1 VIWFGVALVKSNTQ
15 GYVETSMNNTVFY
28 DAAVSDDVR
37 RRQLYDGQLFV
48 YSPKLSVLAFT
59 TFARAMIEDAFG
71 GLDPR
76 TAQKNMKV
84 ERYAELLGKL
94 KPAFIHHPESKQ
106 HLRTILEDFG
116 CDLDRT
122 YFDVPRMRSATSD
135 NYLTTGIAFAW
146 HPHRDT
152 WYSAPACQINWWLP
166 IYEIESDNAM
176 AFHPRYWTQPVK
188 NSSAG
193 YNYYT
198 WNKLH
203 RGENVAKLVTEDPR
217 PLPRAI
223 ESMELDPQ
231 IRLICPVGGVILFSG
246 AQMHSSVPNTS
257 GVTRFSIDFRTVDL
271 NDAMAMRGAPNIDSA
286 CTGTVMRDYLRGT
299 DFSRV
304 PDDVIALYDDDT
316 AAEGELVYMPK
327 GA

>member
-1 VIWFGVALVKSNTQ
+1 
-15 GYVETSMNNTVFY
+15 MNNTVFY
-28 DAAVSDDVR
+28 DAAVSDEVR
-37 RRQLYDGQLFV
+37 RQQLYDGQLFV
-48 YSPKLSVLAFT
+48 YSRRPSIAAFT
-59 TFARAMIEDAFG
+59 EFAREMIEDAFG

-76 TAQKNMKV
+76 TAQNSMEV
-84 ERYAELLGKL
+84 ERYAGLLGKL
-94 KPAFIHHPESKQ
+94 KPAFIHHPESKR

-116 CDLDRT
+116 CDLDQT
-122 YFDVPRMRSATSD
+122 YFDVPRMRSSTSD

-166 IYEIESDNAM
+166 IYEIEADNAM

-198 WNKLH
+198 WNKLY
-203 RGENVAKLVTEDPR
+203 RGEGVAKLVKEDPR
-217 PLPRAI
+217 PLPRAT
-223 ESMELDPQ
+223 EPMELDPQ

-257 GVTRFSIDFRTVDL
+257 GVTRFSIDFRTVHL
-271 NDAMAMRGAPNIDSA
+271 NDAIALRGAPNIDAA

-299 DFSRV
+299 DFAKL

-316 AAEGELVYMPK
+316 VAEGELVYMPK